1 MDQASLNQV
10 YRFDETP
17 FARAERLRK
26 DARGTPAGVRR
37 DELLRRALQIE
48 SASSVLEP
56 IASFDILPRQ

>member
-1 MDQASLNQV
+1 MGQASHNQV

-17 FARAERLRK
+17 SARAERLRK

-56 IASFDILPRQ
+56 IASF

>member
-17 FARAERLRK
+17 SARAERLRK

-37 DELLRRALQIE
+37 DELLRRAKQIE
-48 SASSVLEP
+48 SASSIREP
-56 IASFDILPRQ
+56 IASLDIPSRQ